1 MNTLVPY
8 GIIFCLAVMSFA
20 LFKKLHFP
28 APAVLGP
35 ALFIG
40 VLQIL
45 GWGLPELPQ
54 MSINFFQ
61 IIIGLSIGSR
71 INHNKIEDILKS
83 WKPSLAVFIY
93 TLLSTLVMTL
103 IFCNFT
109 SGFFTALFSVAPGGM
124 SEMVMISLSYDA
136 QVAVITTF
144 QFVRLMAVISIVPF
158 IVRAL
163 KNRQDTDRTTESVM
177 LPPETSYS
185 LRIYLTFAAG
195 VAAGAILILC
205 GIPGGG
211 IIGAMTAVG
220 ILNVIYKQEYRF
232 PVRVMTVAFLGVG
245 TAIGLDFSPPVFR
258 MIQEMFLPI
267 VIFSVTIVLGNLLLG
282 WFIHRYSHW
291 DIVTSFLGSSP
302 GGLSQMVLIGEE
314 MKADIV
320 RITILQ
326 LVRILTIL
334 ICIPLF
340 AALVNNYF

>member
-1 MNTLVPY
+1 MNILAPY
-8 GIIFCLAVMSFA
+8 GIIFCLAVTSFVV
-20 LFKKLHFP
+20 FKKLHFP

-35 ALFIG
+35 MLFIG
-40 VLQIL
+40 LLQAL

-54 MSINFFQ
+54 MLINAFQ

-71 INHNKIEDILKS
+71 INHKKIEDILKS
-83 WKPSLAVFIY
+83 WKPSLVIFIY

-103 IFCNFT
+103 LFRNYT
-109 SGFFTALFSVAPGGM
+109 SNFFTALFSVAPGGI
-124 SEMVMISLSYDA
+124 SEMVVVALSYDT
-136 QVAVITTF
+136 QIAVITTF
-144 QFVRLMAVISIVPF
+144 QFVRLLAVVCIVPF

-163 KNRQDTDRTTESVM
+163 KSRQDMDKTTESAM
-177 LPPETSYS
+177 DAPEIAYS
-185 LRIYLTFAAG
+185 LRHYMTFSAG
-195 VAAGAILILC
+195 VAGGAVLIFF

-211 IIGAMTAVG
+211 IIGAMAVVG
-220 ILNVIYKQEYRF
+220 IMNAVYKQEYRF
-232 PVRVMTVAFLGVG
+232 PVQVLMIAFLGVG
-245 TAIGLDFSPPVFR
+245 TAIGLDFSPSVIR

-282 WFIHRYSHW
+282 WFIHRYTHW
-291 DIVTSFLGSSP
+291 DIITCFLASSP

-340 AALVNNYF
+340 AALVNIYF